1 MTLTRDAL
9 AFSWLAMI
17 AAVAGYLALGPSP
30 FDWTWQ
36 QWMQNLVAIIGIVG
50 GKLGTSPL
58 PGRTEVD
65 AAVDLLKLERPNP

>member
-9 AFSWLAMI
+9 AFSWLAVI
-17 AAVAGYLALGPSP
+17 AAVLSYLALGDPPSM
-30 FDWTWQ
+30 WTWQ
-36 QWMQNLVAIIGIVG
+36 QWMQNIVAIIGIVG

-65 AAVDLLKLERPNP
+65 DAVDLLKLERPNR

>member
-9 AFSWLAMI
+9 AFSWLAVF

-30 FDWTWQ
+30 LDWTWH
-36 QWMQNLVAIIGIVG
+36 QWMQNAVAIAGIVG

-58 PGRTEVD
+58 PGRNDVD
-65 AAVDLLKLERPNP
+65 QAVDLLKLERRL